1 MVETINHEQ
10 TDKKEKLN
18 YKEYV
23 RLPIF
28 KSEEAKWDY
37 MEDVRN
43 GNKLYPLIQGGM
55 GLQISNVESATAVS
69 NEGGIGTLSGAIP
82 AVVETYEEIG
92 GKNLGM
98 PENRKISHKNNAKR
112 FQEDINNFADN
123 TGHQIRAVNIMK
135 AVTDF
140 DDLVDIAGG
149 GKVVNEEG
157 NVVDVPEGERKPG
170 KIDMLFVGAGLFAR
184 CAAAMKKYPH
194 MKFIPIVSSAK
205 VANFYNN
212 LTKDLQEGLFSI
224 YIEHPF
230 AGGHDGYDKRD
241 DHTDHAAM
249 EEKYDSQKL
258 YDDVSAVVPDV
269 PLVIGGNGIAE
280 NKDVEAAYNAG
291 FSGVASG
298 TMFSLAKE
306 SGFPEEVKK
315 EVVLNKEMPTIVTKS
330 SPAAMLST
338 SVDNGFLARLEKM
351 KETIVK
357 NAEGVDTT
365 EYAEYF
371 KKCIRECIDCIG
383 ANCQFRQ
390 GKTPYC
396 IADALKNTIL
406 AKLDSL
412 VFTGKVRD
420 RAIELSIFKDG
431 NIPTTKEI
439 YAWLAGDEEVPSM
452 A

>member
-1 MVETINHEQ
+1 MIEKKIHEQ
-10 TDKKEKLN
+10 INQKEKLN

-28 KSEEAKWDY
+28 TSEEEKWAY
-37 MEDVRN
+37 MEDIRN
-43 GNKLYPLIQGGM
+43 GKKLFPIIQGGM

-69 NEGGIGTLSGAIP
+69 NEGGVGTLSGAIP

-92 GKNLGM
+92 GKKLGM
-98 PENRKISHKNNAKR
+98 SKNRKISHKNNAQR

-140 DDLVDIAGG
+140 EDLVDIAGG
-149 GKVVNEEG
+149 GKIVNEEG
-157 NVVDVPEGERKPG
+157 IVVDVPEAERKPG

-184 CAAAMKKYPH
+184 CVAAMKKYPH
-194 MKFIPIVSSAK
+194 MKFVPIVSSAK
-205 VANFYNN
+205 VAKFYNN

-258 YDDVSAVVPDV
+258 YNEVLAVVPDI
-269 PLVIGGNGIAE
+269 PLIIGGNGIAE
-280 NKDVEAAYNAG
+280 NKDVEAAYNVG

-306 SGFPEEVKK
+306 SGFPKEVKEK
-315 EVVLNKEMPTIVTKS
+315 VILNKEMPTIVTKS

-351 KETIVK
+351 KETIIK
-357 NAEGVDTT
+357 NAEEIDTT

-371 KKCIRECIDCIG
+371 KKCIRDCIDCIG

-406 AKLDSL
+406 GKLDSL

-420 RAIELSIFKDG
+420 KILDLDFFKDG
-431 NIPTTKEI
+431 EKTTKEI
-439 YAWLAGDEEVPSM
+439 YAWLAGDEEAPAM